1 MANGA
6 DIAKAYIQIIPSADG
21 IKGSLEQVMGGE
33 AESAG
38 KKTGGKFSKFF
49 GGALKTGG
57 AVVAGMTAANT
68 ALTRSFVAGANATA
82 EYGDNIDK
90 MSQKLGLS
98 YGAFQRWDYV
108 LSQSGADINSMSTG
122 MKTLTNKLDDARN
135 GSESAQAM
143 FEALGLSMEDLSSMS
158 REDVFESVIYGFQGM
173 EDSAERAALANDL
186 FGRSGQELTPL
197 FNTTTEE
204 TKAMMQAAQDLGMVM
219 SDDAVKASA
228 EYQDSLDTLQRTLSG
243 AKNAMMA
250 DFIPAMTQVMDGLT
264 ALFSGDSS
272 GVGMITE
279 GIRSFADQIT
289 AALPDLINVG
299 AEILLSLTE
308 AIVQNLPVLLTAAVQ
323 AIETITAGLLQPE
336 NIVLL
341 VNAAIDTI
349 IAITDG
355 IIQALP
361 LIIDAMTTVIVT
373 MCDRLSNPDSIHRL
387 LKAAWE
393 IIKALAKGL
402 WDAFPQIV
410 SSLGQVF
417 NGIMQVLGEWLG
429 KMLQKGK
436 ELVGKIGEGLRSG
449 IESIKTIGSNIVRGI
464 WNGISS
470 GLGWIKD
477 KIRGWVGNVMSFLKN
492 LFGIASP
499 SKWAENEIGLNIAR
513 GIGVGF
519 EDGMDDVTKMMAA
532 TLPGMT
538 MTLGTS
544 ALKTAPAYNYG
555 GVTIQILGR
564 EKDADTLARELQA
577 ALERRTAVWA

>member
-57 AVVAGMTAANT
+57 AVVAGMTAATT
-68 ALTRSFVAGANATA
+68 ALTGSLVAGANATS

-90 MSQKLGLS
+90 MSQTLGLS
-98 YGAFQRWDYV
+98 YGAFQSWDYV

-204 TKAMMQAAQDLGMVM
+204 TKAMMQAAEDLGMVM

-243 AKNAMMA
+243 AKNTMMA
-250 DFIPAMTQVMDGLT
+250 DFLPAMTQVMDGLT

-361 LIIDAMTTVIVT
+361 LIIQAMTTVIVT
-373 MCDRLSNPDSIHRL
+373 MCDRLSNPDSIRKL
-387 LKAAWE
+387 LKASWE

-402 WDAFPQIV
+402 WDAFPQIL
-410 SSLGQVF
+410 SALGQVF
-417 NGIMQVLGEWLG
+417 NGMMVVFGEWLG
-429 KMLQKGK
+429 KLLQKGK

-449 IESIKTIGSNIVRGI
+449 ISNITAIGRNIVEGI
-464 WNGISS
+464 WNGISNA
-470 GLGWIKD
+470 LGWIKS
-477 KIRGWVGNVMSFLKN
+477 KITGWVGNVTSFIKS
-492 LFGIASP
+492 LFGIHSP
-499 SKWAENEIGLNIAR
+499 STFGIEVGENVGGAI
-513 GIGVGF
+513 GIGI
-519 EDGMDDVTKMMAA
+519 ENSMDDVERALRTSVADLSPY
-532 TLPGMT
+532 TI
-538 MTLGTS
+538 GTS
-544 ALKTAPAYNYG
+544 ALKAAPSYNYG

>member
-57 AVVAGMTAANT
+57 AVVAGMTAATT
-68 ALTRSFVAGANATA
+68 ALTGSLIAGANATA
-82 EYGDNIDK
+82 EHGDQIDK
-90 MSQKLGLS
+90 LSQKLGLS
-98 YGAFQRWDYV
+98 YESFQKFDYV
-108 LSQSGADINSMSTG
+108 LSQSGADITSMSTG
-122 MKTLTNKLDDARN
+122 MKTLTNKLDDAKN

-143 FEALGLSMEDLSSMS
+143 FEALGLSMEDLNSMS
-158 REDVFESVIYGFQGM
+158 REEVFESVIYGFQGM

-204 TKAMMQAAQDLGMVM
+204 TKAMMQAAEDLGMVM

-228 EYQDSLDTLQRTLSG
+228 EYNDSLDTLQRTLSG

-250 DFIPAMTQVMDGLT
+250 DFLPAMTQVMDGLS

-341 VNAAIDTI
+341 VDAAIDTI

-373 MCDRLSNPDSIHRL
+373 MCDRLSNPDSIQRL

-402 WDAFPQIV
+402 WDAFPQIA
-410 SSLGQVF
+410 SALGQVANAMF
-417 NGIMQVLGEWLG
+417 QVIGQWFS

-449 IESIKTIGSNIVRGI
+449 ISNIMSIGRNIVEGI
-464 WNGISS
+464 WNGISNA
-470 GLGWIKD
+470 LGWIKS
-477 KIRGWVGNVMSFLKN
+477 KIRGWVGDVMSFLKR
-492 LFGIASP
+492 LFGISSP
-499 SKWAENEIGLNIAR
+499 SKWARDTIGLNIAR
-513 GIGVGF
+513 GVGLGF
-519 EDGMDDVTKMMAA
+519 EDGMNDVTKMMA
-532 TLPGMT
+532 TSLPGMS

-544 ALKTAPAYNYG
+544 ALKAAPSYNYG

>member
-21 IKGSLEQVMGGE
+21 IKGSLEQVMSGE

-57 AVVAGMTAANT
+57 AAIAGMAAGAT
-68 ALTRSFVAGANATA
+68 ALTGAMVAGANATA
-82 EYGDNIDK
+82 QAGDQIDK

-98 YGAFQRWDYV
+98 SGYYQKFSYV
-108 LSQSGADINSMSTG
+108 LSQSGADINSMGTG
-122 MKTLTNKLDDARN
+122 LKTLTNKLDDAKT

-158 REDVFESVIYGFQGM
+158 REDVLSATIAGFQGM
-173 EDSAERAALANDL
+173 ADSTERAALANDL
-186 FGRSGQELTPL
+186 FGKSGQELAPL
-197 FNTTTEE
+197 FNTTVEE
-204 TKAMMQAAQDLGMVM
+204 TQAMMQAAEDLGMVM
-219 SDDAVKASA
+219 SEDAVAASA
-228 EYQDSLDTLQRTLSG
+228 AYQDSLDTLQRTIAG

-250 DFIPAMTQVMDGLT
+250 DFLPSMTQVMAGLT
-264 ALFSGDSS
+264 LLFSGDSS
-272 GVGMITE
+272 GMGMISE
-279 GIRSFADQIT
+279 GIQSFAGQIT
-289 AALPDLINVG
+289 AALPQLIEVG

-355 IIQALP
+355 IVQALP
-361 LIIDAMTTVIVT
+361 LIIQAMTTVIVT
-373 MCDRLSNPDSIHRL
+373 MCDRLGNPDSIQRL

-402 WDAFPQIV
+402 WEAFPQIV
-410 SSLGQVF
+410 SSLGNVF
-417 NGIMQVLGEWLG
+417 NGIMKILGEWLG
-429 KMLQKGK
+429 KLLQKGK

-449 IESIKTIGSNIVRGI
+449 ISNITAIGRNIVEGI
-464 WNGISS
+464 WNGISNA
-470 GLGWIKD
+470 LGWIKS
-477 KIRGWVGNVMSFLKN
+477 KITGWVGNVMSFIKN
-492 LFGIASP
+492 LFGIHSP
-499 SKWAENEIGLNIAR
+499 STFGIEVGENVGGAI
-513 GIGVGF
+513 GIGI
-519 EDGMDDVTKMMAA
+519 ENSMDDVERALRTSVADLSPY
-532 TLPGMT
+532 TI
-538 MTLGTS
+538 GTS
-544 ALKTAPAYNYG
+544 ALKAAPSYNYG

-564 EKDADTLARELQA
+564 DKDADTLARELQS
-577 ALERRTAVWA
+577 ALERRTAAWA

>member
-1 MANGA
+1 MANGT
-6 DIAKAYIQIIPSADG
+6 DIAKAYVQIIPSADG
-21 IKGSLEQVMGGE
+21 IQGNLEKLMGGE
-33 AESAG
+33 AEAAG
-38 KKTGGKFSKFF
+38 KKSGGKFSKFF
-49 GGALKTGG
+49 GNAVKTGG
-57 AVVAGMTAANT
+57 AAIAAIGAEAV
-68 ALTRSFVAGANATA
+68 ALTGSMIAGANATA

-98 YGAFQRWDYV
+98 TTAYQKWDYV

-122 MKTLTNKLDDARN
+122 MKTLTNKLDDAKN
-135 GSESAQAM
+135 GGEGAQEM
-143 FEALGLSMEDLSSMS
+143 FAKLGLSMDQLNSMS
-158 REDVFESVIYGFQGM
+158 REEVFESVISGFQGM
-173 EDSAERAALANDL
+173 ADSTERAALANDL

-197 FNTTTEE
+197 FNTSIEETQAMLASTEE
-204 TKAMMQAAQDLGMVM
+204 LGMVM
-219 SDDAVKASA
+219 SEDAVKAA
-228 EYQDSLDTLQRTLSG
+228 ANYHDSLDTLQRTLSG
-243 AKNAMMA
+243 AKNTMMA
-250 DFIPAMTQVMDGLT
+250 DFLPSMTTVMDGLT

-272 GVGMITE
+272 GIGLIKK
-279 GIRSFADQIT
+279 GIQGFADQINEM
-289 AALPDLINVG
+289 LPTLIEVG
-299 AEILLSLTE
+299 AEILVSLAD
-308 AIVQNLPVLLTAAVQ
+308 AIVQNLPTLLTAAIA
-323 AIETITAGLLQPE
+323 AIQTISEGLLTPE
-336 NIVLL
+336 NIVVL
-341 VNAAIDTI
+341 VNAALDITMALMEGLID
-349 IAITDG
+349 
-355 IIQALP
+355 ALP
-361 LIIDAMTTVIVT
+361 LIIQAMTTFIT
-373 MCDRLSNPDSIHRL
+373 TICERLSNPDSIRRL

-410 SSLGQVF
+410 SALGQVF

-449 IESIKTIGSNIVRGI
+449 ISTVMSIGRNIVEGI
-464 WNGISS
+464 WNGISNA
-470 GLGWIKD
+470 LGWIKN
-477 KIRGWVGNVMSFLKN
+477 KITGWVGNVMSFIKR

-499 SKWAENEIGLNIAR
+499 SKWAENEIGLNIAK

-519 EDGMDDVTKMMAA
+519 SDGMDDVTRMMSA

-544 ALKTAPAYNYG
+544 AIKTAPAYNYG